1 MFKVVGIMESCFYG
15 IYVLGYGKIDN
26 NEIYKYMI
34 C

>member
-1 MFKVVGIMESCFYG
+1 MSKAVGIMESCSHG
-15 IYVLGYGKIDN
+15 TYVLGYGKIDN